1 MKLKFPGLI
10 PVAALLCLVLA
21 SCKKNEVTSSA
32 SSQTSQLTKATSMIG
47 AMESETDIEISA
59 AISDEINTD
68 APACCTVTYS
78 PSKNVYPHLKVF
90 DYGSGCTDGSGITR
104 SGKRFVTVYADQ
116 STAPAGKVISV
127 TTFSNYYVDGVNITG
142 SVKLS
147 VDAAAIP
154 GPLVLR
160 AVEDKVI
167 TDASGNTTSYVSKSI
182 RKQIGGSSTS
192 ETWDDV
198 YQITTNAYGTE
209 LDGDSSMVV
218 WKYNSDPSNVIV
230 KHIDCGFRSQG
241 GIQINLKQLGV
252 STNEYLDYGNGDCDN
267 AATLSVNNGTPES
280 ITLPFYFF
288 AIKL

>member
-1 MKLKFPGLI
+1 
-10 PVAALLCLVLA
+10 
-21 SCKKNEVTSSA
+21 
-32 SSQTSQLTKATSMIG
+32 MIG
-47 AMESETDIEISA
+47 AMESEADLEIHAAVSDDIVA
-59 AISDEINTD
+59 D
-68 APACCTVTYS
+68 APSCCVVTYS
-78 PSKNVYPHLKVF
+78 PSKNVYPHLKVY
-90 DYGSGCTDGSGITR
+90 DYGSGCTDGSGKTR
-104 SGKRFVTVYADQ
+104 SGKRFVTEYGDA

-142 SVKLS
+142 SVKVS
-147 VDAAAIP
+147 IDASANQ
-154 GPLVLR
+154 GQLVLR

-167 TDASGNTTSYVSKSI
+167 TDASGNNTSYVSKST
-182 RKQIGGSSTS
+182 RKQIGGNSTP

-241 GIQINLKQLGV
+241 GLQINLKQLGV
-252 STNEYLDYGNGDCDN
+252 ATNEYLDYGNGDCDN
-267 AATLSVNNGTPES
+267 AATLSINGGAPQA

-288 AIKL
+288 AMEL